1 MRRCAEAVIALLLA
15 LAAYPSVGPA
25 TAADGVTWMR
35 DYVRQREWLMFQHAV
50 GNRASPETWAP
61 PIIGGNPA
69 KPGRWPFQVA
79 LLSANVAKNLDAQY
93 CGGSLIAP
101 RYVLTAAH
109 CVDFLKRASQI
120 QVLTG
125 TQSLA
130 IGGIRQDVAVF
141 KVHPKWQPKTS
152 DFDIAVV
159 TLKHAVSGIA
169 PVAMIARAQESQ
181 FSAPGTAAFVTGWG
195 DIKPGS
201 GTDYPSKLYEVQVPL
216 VARAVC
222 NGPDSYDGDITAR
235 MLCAGLQ
242 QGGKDSCQGDSGG
255 PLLVA
260 DANGKFRL
268 QAGIVSWGNGCAK
281 PNFYGVYSRL
291 AVLSSWANT
300 VVASGHASADA
311 DACDALPYAAR
322 GGCYDAA
329 IRAVQAEQRSYLER
343 IGRDGSPEQAYAAQS
358 AQRAWTMSLAGLC
371 AFAESNGGAPG
382 RNACVLSESRKRAD
396 ALAENL
402 AELGQ

>member
-1 MRRCAEAVIALLLA
+1 
-15 LAAYPSVGPA
+15 
-25 TAADGVTWMR
+25 
-35 DYVRQREWLMFQHAV
+35 
-50 GNRASPETWAP
+50 
-61 PIIGGNPA
+61 
-69 KPGRWPFQVA
+69 
-79 LLSANVAKNLDAQY
+79 
-93 CGGSLIAP
+93 
-101 RYVLTAAH
+101 
-109 CVDFLKRASQI
+109 
-120 QVLTG
+120 
-125 TQSLA
+125 
-130 IGGIRQDVAVF
+130 
-141 KVHPKWQPKTS
+141 
-152 DFDIAVV
+152 
-159 TLKHAVSGIA
+159 
-169 PVAMIARAQESQ
+169 
-181 FSAPGTAAFVTGWG
+181 
-195 DIKPGS
+195 
-201 GTDYPSKLYEVQVPL
+201 
-216 VARAVC
+216 
-222 NGPDSYDGDITAR
+222 

-260 DANGKFRL
+260 DASGKYRL

-281 PNFYGVYSRL
+281 PNFYGVYARL

-300 VVASGHASADA
+300 VVANGYASADA

-322 GGCYDAA
+322 GACYDAA

-371 AFAESNGGAPG
+371 AIAESNGGAPG